1 MSHRYSANENC
12 AELLGIYEGKSR
24 LRGLNIILSLPCGEQ
39 KRHNPARMKYWEIM
53 ADNLSCLALTMLVL
67 AVPA

>member
-1 MSHRYSANENC
+1 VNV
-12 AELLGIYEGKSR
+12 SR
-24 LRGLNIILSLPCGEQ
+24 VIAPVHIILSLHCREQ
-39 KRHNPARMKYWEIM
+39 KSQNPRGMKYWEIM